1 MAKSCQTC
9 NGPVSGLFTKV
20 CEDCQHKANA
30 EFAQDSRNK
39 LMDLIDAEVTAARA
53 ISPSLVAAFEKYW
66 ALNDTG
72 LEAARN
78 PAVAPPARF
87 LANLPELVPQ
97 GEDVVSVATG
107 VQDGIVFWAL
117 TNKNILISRYTLFNN
132 TFKGSELVPLA
143 TITGIESTVVNNVNG
158 SKKIIVTRAANT
170 DEIYGVPA
178 KPAAEF
184 LEALNRAR
192 QLSLGGQTTTQ
203 STGVDPADALRKLKG
218 LLDEGL
224 ISADEFE
231 EKRKMI
237 LDQL

>member
-39 LMDLIDAEVTAARA
+39 LMDQIDAEVTAARA

-78 PAVAPPARF
+78 TAVAPPARF
-87 LANLPELVPQ
+87 VANLPDLVPL
-97 GEDVVSVATG
+97 GEEVISVATG
-107 VQDGIVFWAL
+107 IQEGIVFWVL
-117 TNKNILISRYTLFNN
+117 TNKNILIARYTLFKN
-132 TFKGSELVPLA
+132 TFKSSELVPLT

-158 SKKIIVTRAANT
+158 SKKILVTRAANS
-170 DEIYGVPA
+170 DEIYGVPD
-178 KPAAEF
+178 KSAAAF
-184 LEALNRAR
+184 LEALNNAR
-192 QLSLGGQTTTQ
+192 QQVLGGQPSNTT
-203 STGVDPADALRKLKG
+203 SPVEPADALRKLKA
-218 LLDEGL
+218 LLDDGL

-231 EKRKMI
+231 VKRKSI
-237 LDQL
+237 VDKL